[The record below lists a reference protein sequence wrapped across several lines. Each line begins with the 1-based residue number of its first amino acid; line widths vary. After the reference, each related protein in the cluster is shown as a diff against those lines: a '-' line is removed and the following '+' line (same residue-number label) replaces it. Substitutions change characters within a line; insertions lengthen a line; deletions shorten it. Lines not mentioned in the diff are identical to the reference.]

1 MLLKHVN
8 ISETNTMLMLVLN
21 MKEML
26 LVAMSGV
33 CIICSYLN
41 DSGIIHA
48 IRLYFF
54 QAIFNCFTLSILE
67 IETIRVIMKYID
79 PLSIAIFKRIPN

>member
-8 ISETNTMLMLVLN
+8 ISETNTMLMLFLN

-33 CIICSYLN
+33 CIICSYFNN

-48 IRLYFF
+48 IGLY
-54 QAIFNCFTLSILE
+54 
-67 IETIRVIMKYID
+67 Y
-79 PLSIAIFKRIPN
+79 FKQYLIVSLCPS